1 MPYTSANPR
10 AFTALMT
17 FLNLEVNGDPTSE
30 DTALYT
36 WFDDLITTCY
46 AEAEG
51 YCGQPLRSGTIYY
64 QFYASKA
71 QRGLEANHSWKYIPY
86 NANTALT
93 ALQWRENEFGTYA
106 NFDAANYAWN
116 AEPYA
121 NYIVFREKTNGQFK
135 ATLSTG
141 YSDATM
147 PYTILQ
153 GIAEMV
159 ALAYKQSPQGGNW
172 FGLNSV
178 ATGGAGQ
185 TVSQSLK
192 TDIGWHKYFAQFV
205 IPTV

>member
-10 AFTALMT
+10 AFAALMT
-17 FLNLEVNGDPTSE
+17 FLNLEVNGDPTTE

-36 WFDDLITTCY
+36 WFDELIKISY
-46 AEAEG
+46 DEAEA
-51 YCGQPLRSGTIYY
+51 YCGQPLRTGTVYY

-71 QRGLEANHSWKYIPY
+71 QRGLEANHSWKFIPY
-86 NANTALT
+86 NAGTTLT

-106 NFDAANYAWN
+106 NYDAGNFAWN

-121 NYIVFREKTNGQFK
+121 NYIIFRDKTNGQFK

-141 YSDATM
+141 YTDANM

-153 GIAEMV
+153 GIAEMS
-159 ALAYKQSPQGGNW
+159 ALCYKQSPQGGNW

-178 ATGGAGQ
+178 STGGAGQ
-185 TVSQSLK
+185 NVSNSLK
-192 TDIGWHKYFAQFV
+192 TDINWHKYFAQFV